1 MTRPTREAA
10 WLFLLGGSIW
20 MACGISGAADV
31 APENGAE
38 ENATGEDGQALEFVA
53 RSRERNQAVGTE
65 DDNDAG
71 AEPSYAI
78 VERRLSWDPTKT
90 AIVVV
95 DMWDDHWC
103 RGAAQRVAEMAGPM
117 NGMLREA
124 RDRGML
130 IVHAPSTCV
139 DFYKETAARRR
150 ALEAPAAQAPIR
162 LATSQRW
169 GTAWDWPDKR
179 EGELPID
186 DSDMGCDCSEPCTIR
201 DAWTRQIS
209 AIDIDDTR
217 DVITDNGQQLVN
229 LFAEKGIE
237 NVMICGVHLNM
248 CVLGRPFGIRQL
260 VKMGKNVVLVRD
272 MTDTMY
278 NHRMPP
284 HVDHFQGT
292 ALVVEHIEKF
302 WCPSVESTEI
312 TGAAPFRFAA
322 AAEGHGASQS
332 E

>member
-1 MTRPTREAA
+1 
-10 WLFLLGGSIW
+10 
-20 MACGISGAADV
+20 MACGSPGAADV
-31 APENGAE
+31 APENGAGKT
-38 ENATGEDGQALEFVA
+38 ATDADGKTLEFLA
-53 RSRERNQAVGTE
+53 RNREPNQA
-65 DDNDAG
+65 AG
-71 AEPSYAI
+71 AEAVGEEGASPSYAV
-78 VERRLSWDPTKT
+78 VEQRLSWNPTKT

-103 RGAAQRVAEMAGPM
+103 RGAAERVAEMAGPM
-117 NGMLREA
+117 NRVLREA
-124 RDRGML
+124 RERGML

-150 ALEAPAAQAPIR
+150 ALDAPAAQAPIR

-179 EGELPID
+179 EGEFPID
-186 DSDMGCDCSEPCTIR
+186 DSDMGCDCAEPCTIR
-201 DAWTRQIS
+201 DAWTRQID
-209 AIDIDDTR
+209 AIDIDDAR
-217 DVITDNGQQLVN
+217 DVVTDNGQELVN
-229 LFAEKGIE
+229 LFAENGIE

-272 MTDTMY
+272 LTDTMY

-284 HVDHFQGT
+284 HVDHFEGT
-292 ALVVEHIEKF
+292 DLVVEHIEKF
-302 WCPSVESTEI
+302 WCPSIESTVI
-312 TGAAPFRFAA
+312 TGAAPFEFAA
-322 AAEGHGASQS
+322 AKARGASQS